1 VTDEDPTTV
10 DRRLPADYHLHTGFS
25 DGAGVVGDVIDRA
38 ARRGLP
44 EIGFSDHLIPREIDD
59 GYGVPYERLDD
70 YVDTI
75 RAAAA
80 RRPGLRVLAA
90 MEVDYVPG
98 FVDESRAIVARLG
111 LDYVIGSVHLI
122 DGQPFDLEENVRIY
136 SEQDAEDVQ
145 SRYFGLVREAVET
158 GMIDVVG
165 HFDLIRKLGVLP
177 PPGGRAL
184 AAADEA
190 LQAAAAGGVAVE
202 INTAGWRHP
211 TGEQYPRVDLL
222 ARARELGVPLTF
234 GSDAHRPE
242 HVGARFEDAVRVARA
257 AGYTHWLRLSDR
269 TEVSLP

>member
-1 VTDEDPTTV
+1 MTADH
-10 DRRLPADYHLHTGFS
+10 RLPGDYHLHTGFS
-25 DGAGVVGDVIDRA
+25 DGAGVVADVIDQA
-38 ARRGLP
+38 ARLGLP

-59 GYGVPYERLDD
+59 GYGVPYERLGD

-80 RRPGLRVLAA
+80 RRPGLGVLAA
-90 MEVDYVPG
+90 LEVDYVPG
-98 FVDESRAIVARLG
+98 FVEESRAIVARLG

-122 DGQPFDLEENVRIY
+122 DGQPLDLEENARTY
-136 SEQDAEDVQ
+136 SEQDAEEMQ
-145 SRYFGLVREAVET
+145 CRYYRLVHEAIETGLV
-158 GMIDVVG
+158 DVVG
-165 HFDLIRKLGVLP
+165 HFDLIRKFGVLP

-211 TGEQYPRVDLL
+211 TGEQYPRLDLL
-222 ARARELGVPLTF
+222 GRARELGVRLTF
-234 GSDAHRPE
+234 GSDAHRPD
-242 HVGARFEDAVRVARA
+242 HVGARFDDAVRVARA

-269 TEVSLP
+269 AEVPLP